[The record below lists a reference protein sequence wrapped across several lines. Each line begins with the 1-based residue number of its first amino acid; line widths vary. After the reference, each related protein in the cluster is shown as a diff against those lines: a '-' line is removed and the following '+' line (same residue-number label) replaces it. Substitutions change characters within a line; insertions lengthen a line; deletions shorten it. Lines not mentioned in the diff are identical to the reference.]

1 MAESKL
7 EMLFGKI
14 AVACGFVTDEHVEA
28 ALDYQEHHLDEH
40 RHLGRIL
47 VSQGSMT
54 EDELMTVLAIQRENR
69 LRAELSPAVR
79 RLGVTLGSLAVERGY
94 CTLEQVHECIR
105 EQARLERLNL
115 FFRLGEVMCSKGVL
129 TIEQVH
135 ELLATQNITI
145 LGCPGCFSKYNVL
158 NYREGARL
166 ECPKCATQLELPGIV
181 SSIKVDANIDHDD
194 DA

>member
-14 AVACGFVTDEHVEA
+14 AVACGFVTDDALEQ
-28 ALDYQEHHLDEH
+28 ALDSQELKSDTH

-47 VSQGSMT
+47 VEQEAMT

-79 RLGVTLGSLAVERGY
+79 RLGVTLGSLAVEREY
-94 CTLEQVHECIR
+94 CKLEDVHECIR

-129 TIEQVH
+129 SIEQVH
-135 ELLATQNITI
+135 ELLASQNITI

-158 NYREGARL
+158 NYREGAKL
-166 ECPKCATQLELPGIV
+166 ECPKCSTGLELPGIV
-181 SSIKVDANIDHDD
+181 SSIKVDANIDGEG
-194 DA
+194 